1 MSKIGSII
9 GSSFMSILPGAS
21 AASVAY
27 EVDAI
32 EKYTKENCP
41 ELAEIGGL
49 AGNFCE
55 AYIISDMDTINE
67 DPAKFISDLYL
78 HGDFVDDS
86 GEDNEMPRI
95 AKDSGL
101 AKYIIYCGQR
111 ESGFGT
117 ADFNIANSIETLG
130 SSADPSAGSNADDN
144 NSAFSQA
151 AGIVTDAAVGS
162 VPLVGDGLDIWGS
175 DKIRRNIGYVSGRV
189 CVTKHLDEGED
200 GDLTEDWEYNGKYQ
214 RFVQDSLAAETE
226 GDIEKSPVTAFLEDY
241 YKEHP
246 LDNSSTG
253 ILARYSGQS
262 KENVELALDFIE
274 LSNFVAS
281 YEPSELSPAPQKSQ
295 EIKKLVI
302 DSPNTVNDSYV
313 ATLIIPARNERRI
326 SSSIA

>member
-1 MSKIGSII
+1 MSKIGSIV

-41 ELAEIGGL
+41 ELADIGGL

-55 AYIISDMDTINE
+55 AYIISDMDTIDE
-67 DPAKFISDLYL
+67 DPAKFISDLYA

-101 AKYIIYCGQR
+101 AKYIVYCGQR

-151 AGIVTDAAVGS
+151 ADIVIDAAVGS
-162 VPLVGDGLDIWGS
+162 IPLVGDGLDIWGS
-175 DKIRRNIGYVSGRV
+175 DKIRRNIGYVDGRV
-189 CVTKHLDEGED
+189 CITKHLDEGED
-200 GDLTEDWEYNGKYQ
+200 GDLTEDWEYNSKYQ
-214 RFVQDSLAAETE
+214 RFVQDSLAAGKVSTP
-226 GDIEKSPVTAFLEDY
+226 IQWLPTSPGLKPRSF
-241 YKEHP
+241 H
-246 LDNSSTG
+246 
-253 ILARYSGQS
+253 
-262 KENVELALDFIE
+262 
-274 LSNFVAS
+274 FVF
-281 YEPSELSPAPQKSQ
+281 
-295 EIKKLVI
+295 
-302 DSPNTVNDSYV
+302 
-313 ATLIIPARNERRI
+313 IPAITSFVSIPILSGTMVSLFIKAI
-326 SSSIA
+326 SMSHWLFLAVLTVSDILIFET